1 MTAALAASWSESIQ
15 MDRMRFRGPVRPVPR
30 QFGLAQALGLA
41 NSNQDDFPWGL
52 GEVCTVMIRHLL
64 SVRTNQGQ

>member
-1 MTAALAASWSESIQ
+1 

-30 QFGLAQALGLA
+30 QFGLSQALGLA

-52 GEVCTVMIRHLL
+52 GEVCTVMMRHLL